1 MIKDAKRERKYEK
14 GNTYTNIHGS
24 TIRLIEKYGKRW
36 TVEEVTTGHT
46 FDISPAV
53 LPRRTFKTP
62 ACRTVYGIGYLGSGE
77 FICRNNEGVM
87 APVYCVWSN
96 MIKRCYTKYGSEKEH
111 NPLYENTKVCDEWHN
126 YQVFAEWYTNSVKK
140 FLDKGEIP
148 KIDKDLLSE
157 NFRGTLYSPETCV
170 ILPNVI
176 NCALIQKRTTNTI
189 HNGVHLH
196 KSGLYVAE
204 VMSNYERVAS
214 AMFKEPE
221 DAISFYITSKTKVIS
236 DLAEQYKDLLSDAA
250 YKKLKNWK
258 PRSIS
263 IE

>member
-1 MIKDAKRERKYEK
+1 MLRKYKVGDICKNKRGIAVRLLESLK
-14 GNTYTNIHGS
+14 RSRWRVEVMDNNESFTIATSQLS
-24 TIRLIEKYGKRW
+24 TGE
-36 TVEEVTTGHT
+36 
-46 FDISPAV
+46 
-53 LPRRTFKTP
+53 FKTTR
-62 ACRTVYGIGYLGSGE
+62 CRSVYGVGYLGHGR
-77 FICRNNEGVM
+77 FICRDDQGAITPEYV
-87 APVYCVWSN
+87 VWSN
-96 MIKRCYTKYGSEKEH
+96 MIKRCYTKYDSEQDN

-236 DLAEQYKDLLSDAA
+236 ELAEQYKDLLSDAA

-258 PRSIS
+258 PRGIS